1 MSIEVHT
8 PSTPFIL
15 PSHLLRTSSYMNFFR
30 IQCNFILFNKYTHF
44 FFYFSFIFINFFFVF
59 RVVPECSGMFRN
71 VPECSMFLVLSTAVG
86 FANSTDFLCF
96 VCFEV
101 ELIL

>member
-44 FFYFSFIFINFFFVF
+44 FFIFPLFLLIFSFVF
-59 RVVPECSGMFRN
+59 RVVPECSGMFRD
-71 VPECSMFLVLSTAVG
+71 VPECSVMFHVPG
-86 FANSTDFLCF
+86 FIDGRKYMSYRAHFCLY
-96 VCFEV
+96 
-101 ELIL
+101 

>member
-15 PSHLLRTSSYMNFFR
+15 PSHLPRTTSYMNFFR

-44 FFYFSFIFINFFFVF
+44 FYFSFIFINFYF
-59 RVVPECSGMFRN
+59 RVPRCSGMFRDVPECSGMFH
-71 VPECSMFLVLSTAVG
+71 VPG
-86 FANSTDFLCF
+86 FIDGPLQTVISKDR
-96 VCFEV
+96 
-101 ELIL
+101 